1 MTSSTEALQCV
12 DCGESFPFTT
22 GERQF
27 YAERG
32 FTLPKRCKSC
42 RDVARAA
49 RGGGGAPRSAGGG
62 DRPMFETTCHQCGAA
77 TQVPFRPTGVKPVLC
92 RDCFRR

>member
-1 MTSSTEALQCV
+1 MTSSIETLQCM
-12 DCGESFPFTT
+12 DCGQSFAFSE

-32 FTLPKRCKSC
+32 FTLPKRCKAC
-42 RDVARAA
+42 REAAKAARA
-49 RGGGGAPRSAGGG
+49 GGGAS
-62 DRPMFETTCHQCGAA
+62 RPQGERTLFETTCHECGAA